1 MVVNKRL
8 AYVTVSSISIFLAD
22 TKHFAS
28 MKMSTNLP
36 DLTIYEKLRS
46 NRPVCNYDGQIDT
59 ELP

>member
-1 MVVNKRL
+1 MLQFHLLV
-8 AYVTVSSISIFLAD
+8 LAD

-46 NRPVCNYDGQIDT
+46 NRPVCNYDRQIDT